1 MKNKYKIYLFIIF
14 SYLSCFSTLLAND
27 FNFNTS
33 EIKITDNG
41 NIINATNGEANSL
54 DGNIKIIADK
64 FNYNKNKL
72 IINANSNATALFIPK
87 NIEIKANNIEY
98 NENTLTFNATGNV
111 NLKDLTNNTLI
122 KSQSIYFN
130 TKNQTIGSD
139 IETSIEDNSGNFI
152 LTQSFFFNQKNNL
165 IKINDAKLNDI
176 EKNTYYLSNGFVDLN
191 QNKFLGKDISI
202 DFNNKFFDEN
212 NEPRLK
218 GNAVSSDGN
227 KTVVSKGVFTTCKK
241 NDTCPP
247 WQMSADKITH
257 DKQKQTIYY
266 DKAWLKIYDKP
277 ILYFPK
283 FFHPDPTVKRQ
294 SGFLMPSLGSSANFG
309 SSLNIPYYQVLSE
322 NRDLTFRPRLYAD
335 EKILLQSEYRQLNEN
350 SEHLIDVSYLSDGNP
365 TKNHFFSKS
374 TANLKIQNFDET
386 QVKLNIQQVSNETYL
401 KAYKIKSPLIDNTDV
416 MSSSLEFD
424 TYREDLSFNT
434 SLHVFEDLGV
444 RSNDRYEFV
453 YPNYMLS
460 KKIEPSIELNGQL
473 ELNSNGFIKNYNTNV
488 FEKVIINDLQF
499 NSNPHISN
507 NGLKNNFNFLI
518 KNVNTEASKSK
529 EYRED
534 RRHSLATL
542 LQYNLSYPLSKKTEN
557 YTNKF
562 KPLLAIK
569 YSPNKTKYMG
579 NTDRRLDMNNVYSLN
594 RIGSNDNI
602 EEGESLTYGFD
613 YVKTN
618 NSSEDVFEASLA
630 NVLRVDESKNLP
642 NQSGLANKTSDV
654 IGKLNYNPNE
664 ILKLGYDVSLDSN
677 LDDINYQLINT
688 EFKINNFVTSFEF
701 LNENKSE
708 NNSNYITNKTSYS
721 IMDKSMN
728 LAYETRIDK
737 KTGLTEFYNLIYQ
750 YRNDCLT
757 AAIEYNKDFYNDGEL
772 KSEEN
777 VFFKLTIIPF
787 AETRTTNLLQ

>member
-87 NIEIKANNIEY
+87 NIEIKADNIEY

-294 SGFLMPSLGSSANFG
+294 SGFLMPSLGSSTNFG
-309 SSLNIPYYQVLSE
+309 SFLNIPYYQVLSE
-322 NRDLTFRPRLYAD
+322 NRDLTFRPRLYTD

-350 SEHLIDVSYLSDGNP
+350 SEHLIDVSYLSDSNP

-374 TANLKIQNFDET
+374 NANLKIQNFDET
-386 QVKLNIQQVSNETYL
+386 QVKLNIQHVSNETYL
-401 KAYKIKSPLIDNTDV
+401 KAYKIKSPIIDNTDV

-434 SLHVFEDLGV
+434 SLHVFEDLGA

-460 KKIEPSIELNGQL
+460 KKIESSIEQNGQL

-499 NSNPHISN
+499 NSYPHISN

-654 IGKLNYNPNE
+654 IGKLNYNPNK

-721 IMDKSMN
+721 IMDESMN